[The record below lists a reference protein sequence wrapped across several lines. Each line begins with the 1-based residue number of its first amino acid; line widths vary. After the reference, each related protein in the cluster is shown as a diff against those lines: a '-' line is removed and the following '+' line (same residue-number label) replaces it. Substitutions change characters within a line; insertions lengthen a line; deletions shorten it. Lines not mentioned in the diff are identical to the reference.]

1 MKRLWVV
8 GLRLCWGFAFSGGC
22 VSKPGP
28 ETPTPTPP
36 PLPAGVPTLLP
47 LGVTADET
55 LSASGYGTHEYSQ
68 VLMKKGPVTF
78 HATFDGPGT
87 FTMDIT
93 LHGADVVQPFY
104 KRGAF
109 DETVTVDIG
118 STQYYYV
125 TVTGLGNWTV
135 VQS

>member
-1 MKRLWVV
+1 MKRLLIVV
-8 GLRLCWGFAFSGGC
+8 LIVCAGLVFSAGC
-22 VSKPGP
+22 VTTPDTP
-28 ETPTPTPP
+28 EPVATPTPAPTPTFS
-36 PLPAGVPTLLP
+36 PTGL
-47 LGVTADET
+47 TEDET
-55 LSASGYGTHEYSQ
+55 LNAAGYGTHEYQS
-68 VLMKKGPVTF
+68 VLMKKGPTTF

-109 DETVTVDIG
+109 DETVTIDIG